1 MQNTIRFS
9 RFYAAV
15 LALLACSVPLRA
27 QTASAPVMNRFVDPD
42 HGLTEADWLRAL
54 WRTIHLSPR
63 NAKRLSPRKEQWRK
77 RVSAQ
82 IPLCPWEGSRK
93 STEMTTALTS
103 GRKSPSNCLADAHA
117 APR

>member
-1 MQNTIRFS
+1 MQNTIRLSHFCS
-9 RFYAAV
+9 SV

-27 QTASAPVMNRFVDPD
+27 QTTSVPVMNFGFVDPD

-82 IPLCPWEGSRK
+82 IPLCPWRAQGSR
-93 STEMTTALTS
+93 
-103 GRKSPSNCLADAHA
+103 R
-117 APR
+117 R